1 MCAAVMEMG
10 ADELISCAFSC
21 GRRLGLN
28 GLASRQFGIGPAFL
42 ALSIDLKLISLS
54 FDVVGFKAAALHLK
68 DQR

>member
-1 MCAAVMEMG
+1 MEMG

-42 ALSIDLKLISLS
+42 ALSIDLKLTRFLS
-54 FDVVGFKAAALHLK
+54 TLLASKQQLFI
-68 DQR
+68 